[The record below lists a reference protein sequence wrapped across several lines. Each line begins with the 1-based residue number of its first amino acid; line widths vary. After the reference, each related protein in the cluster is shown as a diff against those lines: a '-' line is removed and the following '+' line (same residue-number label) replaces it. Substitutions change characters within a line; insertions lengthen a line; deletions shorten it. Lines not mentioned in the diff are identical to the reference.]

1 VKKLLSII
9 KWFLIACSILCL
21 LFIAFIFVP
30 PLYNTFLAKDQEVHH
45 AELLSF
51 SEEQILQIFKGY
63 NLNSQLQER
72 LFNNFYHS
80 YSNRLHDFGKLLET
94 TKDIFKQNSAL
105 GMTLYGM
112 ICFENDS
119 NNAAEFSE
127 WISEEIRILFYN
139 RRDSFIEG
147 LAYAHEKE
155 FMSCIIQHI
164 GPPENV
170 SQQVG
175 YNSVEEK
182 SKILTYLKN
191 HKLGNHPN
199 IQKLIEAINE
209 GVY

>member
-1 VKKLLSII
+1 MKKLFSII

-30 PLYNTFLAKDQEVHH
+30 PLYNTFLAKDQEIHH
-45 AELLSF
+45 TELLSF
-51 SEEQILQIFKGY
+51 SEEQILQIFKVY

-72 LFNNFYHS
+72 LFNDFYHS

-94 TKDIFKQNSAL
+94 TKNIFKQNSAL

-147 LAYAHEKE
+147 LAYAHEK
-155 FMSCIIQHI
+155 
-164 GPPENV
+164 
-170 SQQVG
+170 
-175 YNSVEEK
+175 
-182 SKILTYLKN
+182 
-191 HKLGNHPN
+191 KLCH
-199 IQKLIEAINE
+199 
-209 GVY
+209 V